1 MVLQTR
7 RSGIAPAPGPAGRPR
22 GHTLAN
28 FMKRYNA
35 DNGSE
40 RGGDAS
46 GASLSLSQD
55 NGNNGLTAELRGRTT
70 TRLARATEPALPRGS
85 FEEAVATLNSVV
97 NLCVC
102 ASFTSNL
109 PDEKSAVPPNAQ
121 SKTHADHVAF
131 LDSVNAP
138 M

>member
-1 MVLQTR
+1 
-7 RSGIAPAPGPAGRPR
+7 
-22 GHTLAN
+22 
-28 FMKRYNA
+28 MKRYNA

-40 RGGDAS
+40 RGGDASGASS

-102 ASFTSNL
+102 ASLTSNL
-109 PDEKSAVPPNAQ
+109 PDEKSAQ